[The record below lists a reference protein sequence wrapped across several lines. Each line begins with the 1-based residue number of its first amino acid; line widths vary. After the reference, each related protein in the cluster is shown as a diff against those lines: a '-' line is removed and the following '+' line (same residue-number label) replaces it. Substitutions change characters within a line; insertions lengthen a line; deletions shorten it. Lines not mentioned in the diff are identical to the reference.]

1 LWDTL
6 THLRLADCGPSELIV
21 IGATPGSCSFG
32 DGPSAA
38 MLRRASEAALS
49 IAEVLTHRGI
59 HCISRKVAPQPNLWW
74 LPLSRMESSSAPEAK
89 IDA

>member
-1 LWDTL
+1 
-6 THLRLADCGPSELIV
+6 
-21 IGATPGSCSFG
+21 
-32 DGPSAA
+32 